1 MEVNFKGQQSR
12 VLNRV
17 VVRDQEFQ
25 SKHAIRGFADQ
36 AKYIYIK
43 KTDFCVLTS
52 RPQVTITIGYDPF
65 YALNTTAVFCD
76 L

>member
-17 VVRDQEFQ
+17 VARDQEFQ
-25 SKHAIRGFADQ
+25 SKHAIRGFPDQ
-36 AKYIYIK
+36 GKYIK
-43 KTDFCVLTS
+43 KTRLLRLNIKATS
-52 RPQVTITIGYDPF
+52 GIITIRYDPF
-65 YALNTTAVFCD
+65 YALITTPVFCD